1 MRSSEVQKA
10 LDEARNHQEDWLK
23 GFEAQAAA
31 KGPMCL
37 VGIEVNFTL
46 APASACKTSGLE

>member
-10 LDEARNHQEDWLK
+10 LDEARRHQEDWLK
-23 GFEAQAAA
+23 WFEAQAAA